1 MQRMIDWQRF
11 PATFTRHAMDCFVF
25 NPESPTHASEEQV
38 RALLDHAERY
48 LNTAAY
54 PRIPGLG
61 VSARATLRSCRRA
74 LDLDSGESAA
84 PAETEQA
91 ASVAVAPARRPRWAK
106 AFPRL

>member
-1 MQRMIDWQRF
+1 
-11 PATFTRHAMDCFVF
+11 MDCFVF

-48 LNTAAY
+48 LNTSAY

-74 LDLDSGESAA
+74 LDL
-84 PAETEQA
+84 PADEPKP
-91 ASVAVAPARRPRWAK
+91 ASQPEEPSSEPVTIARRPRWAK